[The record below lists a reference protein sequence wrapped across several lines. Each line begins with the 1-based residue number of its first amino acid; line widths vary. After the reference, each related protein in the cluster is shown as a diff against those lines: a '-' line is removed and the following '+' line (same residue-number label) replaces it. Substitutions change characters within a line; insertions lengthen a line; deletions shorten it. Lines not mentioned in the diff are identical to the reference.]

1 MNKILI
7 VALLFCVSLIQA
19 QNPEIKTPATALEF
33 APRPDE
39 KIKKEFPYDIPL
51 SNQQGQ
57 LTNSAKVLSTEGK
70 PTVVFFWMTTCG
82 PCRAEMAAIKG
93 KYEAWQKEAPFK
105 MVAMSIDFPAR
116 HEAFKERVQAEGWQW
131 EAYHDWNREFTAVMP
146 GNLNGVPQVFL
157 FDKEGKIVYTTR
169 KYIGGEEDELFAKI
183 KEMSGVK

>member
-7 VALLFCVSLIQA
+7 VALLFCTSYLTA
-19 QNPEIKTPATALEF
+19 QNPEIKNGAPTLAF
-33 APRPDE
+33 SPRPDE
-39 KIKKEFPYDIPL
+39 KVKKEFPFDIPITDK
-51 SNQQGQ
+51 QG
-57 LTNSAKVLSTEGK
+57 LITNSAKALPSDGK
-70 PTVVFFWMTTCG
+70 PLVVFFWMTTCG
-82 PCRAEMAAIKG
+82 PCRAELTAIKG

-105 MVAMSIDFPAR
+105 MVAVSIDFPTR
-116 HEAFKERVQAEGWQW
+116 HDAFKERVQIEGWQW

-157 FDKEGKIVYTTR
+157 FDKNGKIVYTTR